1 MAESLR
7 ISIADNGN
15 DKKISGQM
23 REGRMEEGVRINKY
37 LSEAGICSR
46 READRQIAAGNVT
59 IDGTAAQ
66 TGSRVMPGQ
75 EVLFLGRPAVKEEE
89 KILLVVHKPEGIVCT
104 WHMPRKNGKKII
116 SLILYGIRKG
126 SIRSAGWIKILPD

>member
-75 EVLFLGRPAVKEEE
+75 EVLFLGRPAVKEIGRASCRER
-89 KILLVVHKPEGIVCT
+89 V
-104 WHMPRKNGKKII
+104 
-116 SLILYGIRKG
+116 
-126 SIRSAGWIKILPD
+126 